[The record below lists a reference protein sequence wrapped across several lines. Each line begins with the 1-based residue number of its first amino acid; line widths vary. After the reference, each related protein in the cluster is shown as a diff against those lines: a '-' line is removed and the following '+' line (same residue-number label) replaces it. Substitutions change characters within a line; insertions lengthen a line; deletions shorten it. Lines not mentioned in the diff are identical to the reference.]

1 MAESTAT
8 PATTPMTTVDQAL
21 RATRGRI
28 EPADAELLLLHA
40 LGQRGRAWLFAHGGD
55 AMPAETALRFEA
67 LVLRRERGEPVAYL
81 LGRRGFWTL
90 ELRTTPAVLIPRPET
105 ELLVEQ
111 ALLRISPERTTRVA
125 DLGTGSGAIALAL
138 ASERRRAHVVATDA
152 SSDALELAA
161 ANARAHRIGNVEF
174 RRGDWWSPLAGE
186 RFDLVASNPPYIAA
200 SDPHL
205 SQGDLR
211 FEPQAAL
218 ASGADG
224 LDAIR
229 AIAAGAPAHL
239 HPGGWLLLEHGWEQ
253 GGAVRTLLHQ
263 AGLIDIAT
271 HRDLERRDRITLGR
285 ARP

>member
-1 MAESTAT
+1 VRRAAGSS
-8 PATTPMTTVDQAL
+8 L
-21 RATRGRI
+21 R
-28 EPADAELLLLHA
+28 E
-40 LGQRGRAWLFAHGGD
+40 RAWLFAHGGD
-55 AMPAETALRFEA
+55 AMPAQAVARFEA

-81 LGRRGFWTL
+81 LGHRGFWTL

-111 ALLRISPERTTRVA
+111 ALLRIPPERTTRVA

-161 ANARAHRIGNVEF
+161 ANARAHGIGNVEF

-253 GGAVRTLLHQ
+253 GGAVRALLHQ

-285 ARP
+285 TRP